1 MENKETFTNEG
12 VAPLPQQ
19 GYVVSSLETDKVEA
33 LQSIANSLKTITQLL
48 NNINKTLMRQ
58 N

>member
-12 VAPLPQQ
+12 ITPLPQQ
-19 GYVVSSLETDKVEA
+19 GYVVSSLETEKLEA
-33 LQSIANSLKTITQLL
+33 LQSIGRSLKSIVIILD
-48 NNINKTLMRQ
+48 NINKTLMRQ